1 MRGPA
6 GIFSLF
12 QEERECPEVHESVTR
27 MNRVFRQIR
36 CAGGEKCKEPGMEK
50 AGKLL
55 FSAAR

>member
-12 QEERECPEVHESVTR
+12 QAERGCPEDQQSVTR
-27 MNRVFRQIR
+27 MNRVFRPIR